1 MIRQNSYSKYLFMGV
16 AIFISGLIQSCQ
28 VEARKEKSEPTLPRV
43 VPVVGPLDFNSA
55 FSYYNTTPESP
66 DGKLIAYVKFLSMP
80 ERERYEQVTGEIWVC
95 DQELANHRKVVAIEM
110 KGVHNGARL
119 QWLSNSSFAYQDDSI
134 RAVTIDGNMLIEP
147 ITGTIGHKPFKGR
160 FLYAAVDENTGLY
173 TIYEYDVANKKI
185 SKLGDASDYT
195 RIEELFP
202 SPDMR
207 TLEDR
212 RILHLQYSPD
222 GSKIAFRIDIGSKD
236 EQYKHLVSQNI
247 DGTDIRFFGPKPMH
261 FAWYD
266 NASLMGHDNQ
276 IDDGMPNDRSG
287 RRWDLDGNY
296 IETLSGPGNHLG
308 ASHDRELFASE
319 SWYKEN
325 PIILQVFK
333 KGASTAF
340 WQDTVSTDSRV
351 IWTLGNH
358 INPSFSR
365 DNKRL
370 YFNKYTEDGLVQ
382 AHMSVLSE

>member
-1 MIRQNSYSKYLFMGV
+1 
-16 AIFISGLIQSCQ
+16 
-28 VEARKEKSEPTLPRV
+28 
-43 VPVVGPLDFNSA
+43 
-55 FSYYNTTPESP
+55 
-66 DGKLIAYVKFLSMP
+66 
-80 ERERYEQVTGEIWVC
+80 
-95 DQELANHRKVVAIEM
+95 M

-119 QWLSNSSFAYQDDSI
+119 QWLDNKSFAYQDDSI
-134 RAVTIDGNMLIEP
+134 RAVTIDGEELIKP
-147 ITGTIGHKPFKGR
+147 VYGTIGHKPFEGQ
-160 FLYAAVDENTGLY
+160 FLYAAVDQATGLY
-173 TIYEYDVANKKI
+173 TIYEYDVTNQKI

-207 TLEDR
+207 VLQER

-266 NASLMGHDNQ
+266 NTSLMGHDNQ
-276 IDDGMPNDRSG
+276 IEDGMPNDRSG
-287 RRWDLDGNY
+287 RRWDLDRNY

-325 PIILQVFK
+325 PIILKVFK
-333 KGASTAF
+333 KGEITSF
-340 WQDTVSTDSRV
+340 WKDTVSTDSRTT
-351 IWTLGNH
+351 WTLGNH
-358 INPSFSR
+358 VNPSFSR

-370 YFNKYTEDGLVQ
+370 YFHKRSQEGQVQ
-382 AHMSVLSE
+382 AYMVVLKE